1 MRIPCTYLW
10 NGFHSVFPRGRVGR
24 TLVSERIL
32 CFFKKKTMKVK
43 AVGSSSKGQF
53 LILVLPPKTPT
64 TKSRHFFKPQFPHVY
79 EGGEMTVLAKM
90 VLEVNRIFHAKYSA

>member
-1 MRIPCTYLW
+1 MLFQKD
-10 NGFHSVFPRGRVGR
+10 NEG
-24 TLVSERIL
+24 E
-32 CFFKKKTMKVK
+32 
-43 AVGSSSKGQF
+43 GSGLIIKRPV